1 MDADKPEILIGR
13 KPVIDA
19 LESHKPLTS
28 IWIDRSLRGPE
39 EIKIRQLAREQAIPL
54 KRIGREIL
62 NKKTKS
68 NHQGVIAYTSPIR
81 FVDVEAVLNWA
92 YEKGETPLL
101 LYLDRIQDVGNL
113 GSIIRTAEV
122 MGVHAIV
129 VPAQKMAPI
138 NDQVVKISTGA
149 VHKISICRINN
160 VLEYLKLIQQY
171 GIKILASSLSAT
183 QSIDQLDLTVPLCL
197 IVGSEDTGI
206 STEIEDRSNELFIIP
221 QLGETES
228 LNASVATG
236 IMLYEVQRQ
245 RGCRQSS
252 IF

>member
-1 MDADKPEILIGR
+1 MEDAHNELIIGR

-19 LESHKPLTS
+19 LKNQTPLSS
-28 IWIDRSLRGPE
+28 IWIDRTLRGPE
-39 EIKIRQLAREQAIPL
+39 EILIRQLARDQQVPL
-54 KRIGREIL
+54 KRISREVL
-62 NKKTKS
+62 HKKTRV

-81 FVDVEAVLNWA
+81 FHDVEDVLGWV
-92 YEKGETPLL
+92 YEKGEIPLL
-101 LYLDRIQDVGNL
+101 LYLDRLQDVGNL

-206 STEIEDRSNELFIIP
+206 STEIEERSDELFIIP

-228 LNASVATG
+228 LNAAVATG

-245 RGCRQSS
+245 RGCRRSS